1 MTREDAASNP
11 SPSAATLHYVRLEPN
26 DQRYHFWRVAKRERV
41 PVEHN
46 GKPHTMLSWTE
57 LLDPYHPGPCTVE
70 VTLMQAAAY
79 AELRA
84 RKLDLERK
92 QAVRPARPG
101 GSDGSLLVTRVRQWQ
116 PSERGAARS
125 SAATEDGEA
134 DEAALRPTY
143 YSE

>member
-1 MTREDAASNP
+1 
-11 SPSAATLHYVRLEPN
+11 
-26 DQRYHFWRVAKRERV
+26 
-41 PVEHN
+41 
-46 GKPHTMLSWTE
+46 
-57 LLDPYHPGPCTVE
+57 
-70 VTLMQAAAY
+70 MQAAAY